1 MAYDTP
7 ENVVPTSKAITRA
20 RVLPPVSDEE
30 ISLATELQID
40 DSYRMV
46 CGCQKVASC

>member
-30 ISLATELQID
+30 INATEAKLQI